1 MKTLTTMTAIAALIA
16 GISFANAQ
24 NSGNTP
30 SNSATPPSSINSKA
44 TDTSSSKSGAQ
55 NSGAAMKGDS
65 AASGKMTW
73 KGAGKFCITQSA
85 GSLEMDCKF
94 ASIEACQTEAK
105 PRNLACQPNAGTAST
120 TGQNSTA
127 K

>member
-44 TDTSSSKSGAQ
+44 TDTHSSKSGSES
-55 NSGAAMKGDS
+55 SGAAMKSDS
-65 AASGKMTW
+65 KAAGKMTW
-73 KGAGKFCITQSA
+73 KGTGKFCIAQSA
-85 GSLEMDCKF
+85 GSLDMDCKF
-94 ASIEACQTEAK
+94 ASIEACQKEAQ
-105 PRNLACQPNAGTAST
+105 PRNLACQPNAGAAST

>member
-24 NSGNTP
+24 NSGNAP

-44 TDTSSSKSGAQ
+44 TDTNSSKSGSES
-55 NSGAAMKGDS
+55 SGAAMKSDNK
-65 AASGKMTW
+65 ASGKMTW
-73 KGAGKFCITQSA
+73 KGTGKFCITQSA

-105 PRNLACQPNAGTAST
+105 PRNLACQPNANTGGT
-120 TGQNSTA
+120 TGQNSSA